1 MYRHAERMCALA
13 ATAALIS
20 GCAAA
25 HSGRSQRAA
34 LGAEGGDAS
43 VAALRGQGWSTDF
56 TRHLVDLSEFQNG
69 GPPRDG
75 IPPID
80 HPRFVSEPEGDRYVS
95 AREPVIALVVAGEA
109 RAYPIQI
116 LVWHEIV
123 NDEVA
128 GEPISVTYCPL
139 CNSAIVYSRR
149 VGGRILSFGTTGM
162 LRNSDLVMWDR
173 QTQSWWQQFE
183 GRALVGALAGER
195 LVAIDSQVLSWQQFK
210 ASYPQGVVLSRETG
224 FQRPYGTNPYVG
236 YEPGQTPLLY
246 SGRPDPRLPPLERVV
261 AVFSGGA
268 AAVVPFARLER
279 EPVVSGR
286 VAGQPFV
293 VLFSPHVLSALDARR
308 ISSSKEVGTA
318 GVFDPDIAGRT
329 LRFGSVPSGFLD
341 DQTRSI
347 WDVTGRALSGPLRG
361 SQLAPRR
368 HDEQFWFALAAF
380 IPHAA
385 LLR

>member
-1 MYRHAERMCALA
+1 M
-13 ATAALIS
+13 
-20 GCAAA
+20 
-25 HSGRSQRAA
+25 
-34 LGAEGGDAS
+34 
-43 VAALRGQGWSTDF
+43 
-56 TRHLVDLSEFQNG
+56 
-69 GPPRDG
+69 
-75 IPPID
+75 
-80 HPRFVSEPEGDRYVS
+80 
-95 AREPVIALVVAGEA
+95 
-109 RAYPIQI
+109 
-116 LVWHEIV
+116 
-123 NDEVA
+123 
-128 GEPISVTYCPL
+128 
-139 CNSAIVYSRR
+139 
-149 VGGRILSFGTTGM
+149 
-162 LRNSDLVMWDR
+162 
-173 QTQSWWQQFE
+173 
-183 GRALVGALAGER
+183 
-195 LVAIDSQVLSWQQFK
+195 
-210 ASYPQGVVLSRETG
+210 
-224 FQRPYGTNPYVG
+224 
-236 YEPGQTPLLY
+236 
-246 SGRPDPRLPPLERVV
+246 